1 MKYYK
6 YLNPI
11 YVYMILTL
19 FLLDNR
25 FKSKPPLLLD
35 ISWLSF
41 LYIYYRKLIINKY
54 IKEYSSKNN
63 IIYIYRNM
71 FDSFSDFFDSSP
83 LDGLLMRNKSVLDV
97 INEDIFTDINLHAPS
112 SRISVIIDSKNE
124 VIYMYRNMLGSLS
137 DLFDRTPLDGI
148 LTQNKSVLDEINEDI
163 FTDINLHAPASRISV
178 TVDSNNSGNLQLN
191 PLSSMV
197 LTITHNN
204 TMTPIGPLYENIN
217 INDLDLGYNNNVII
231 TNPNIIAA
239 FNNAPRGYQFNLS
252 IKYTY
257 TYTFT
262 GYNSNVESTVN
273 YGSYI
278 PKP

>member
-1 MKYYK
+1 
-6 YLNPI
+6 
-11 YVYMILTL
+11 
-19 FLLDNR
+19 
-25 FKSKPPLLLD
+25 
-35 ISWLSF
+35 
-41 LYIYYRKLIINKY
+41 
-54 IKEYSSKNN
+54 
-63 IIYIYRNM
+63 M

-97 INEDIFTDINLHAPS
+97 INEDIFTDINLYAPS

-197 LTITHNN
+197 LIVSHNN